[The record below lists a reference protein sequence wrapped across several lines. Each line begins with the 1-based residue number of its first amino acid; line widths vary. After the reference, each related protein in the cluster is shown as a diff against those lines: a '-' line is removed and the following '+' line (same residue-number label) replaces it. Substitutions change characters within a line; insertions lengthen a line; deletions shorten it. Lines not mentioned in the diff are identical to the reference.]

1 MMGGHLM
8 AKTVVKIHGAD
19 QIMKLLRELPKSLTT
34 GKAGGVPAKALRK
47 GAKVIYDYEKPL
59 LERAIDEDG
68 DESSGLLVKNFKIR
82 RKKSTK
88 NQEHMTIS
96 AGNAKYKV
104 AGETVTAKNGKTRP
118 AYKKGANT
126 RLNAARLEYGTEH
139 QRAHGFARKAFAA
152 KAAEAISTTEQALL
166 TDLEKIAKKH
176 MPKAK

>member
-1 MMGGHLM
+1 
-8 AKTVVKIHGAD
+8 
-19 QIMKLLRELPKSLTT
+19 
-34 GKAGGVPAKALRK
+34 
-47 GAKVIYDYEKPL
+47 
-59 LERAIDEDG
+59 
-68 DESSGLLVKNFKIR
+68 
-82 RKKSTK
+82 
-88 NQEHMTIS
+88 MTIS

-104 AGETVTAKNGKTRP
+104 AGETVTTKNGKTRP

-152 KAAEAISTTEQALL
+152 KAKEAIRTTEQALL